1 MFNDR
6 NHLRLCKSKRQPPWK
21 KPKVDTAVPGLFS
34 CYTSRHCVQGSFF
47 PQQNVSN
54 ATENADE
61 RLRSTLKICNWHTL
75 PWKIF
80 KVSTYWYLPSQAWQP
95 LPMKVFH
102 SKKQVQDIRDA
113 EHNLNTSGLIWR
125 RTCGNICG
133 ISTQRTS
140 LAGSVSPAVTT
151 WSHLRA
157 VPTWESKQW
166 KVHHTRLS
174 SRIQQLLKS

>member
-1 MFNDR
+1 MINDR

-21 KPKVDTAVPGLFS
+21 KPKVDTAVLVCLVVIPRDTVYKGLFFTAK
-34 CYTSRHCVQGSFF
+34 CEQCHWKCR
-47 PQQNVSN
+47 
-54 ATENADE
+54 
-61 RLRSTLKICNWHTL
+61 
-75 PWKIF
+75 WKI
-80 KVSTYWYLPSQAWQP
+80 KEHAEDLQLAHSSLKDIQGEDLLVSAKSSMATFANES
-95 LPMKVFH
+95 VH

-113 EHNLNTSGLIWR
+113 EHNLNTSGLNWR